1 MCERCEMPLVH
12 PGEDEQ
18 EATDRGHEQARKI
31 HPRYAKGEL
40 IRVAVARN
48 LSEAELIKGVLL
60 EQGIPSLIR
69 RTAGF
74 DVPDFL
80 AAGPRDVL
88 VPEAGIAEA
97 RSLLSEVDAE
107 HASLGSLPPGWEE
120 QALEG
125 GVADQ
130 EAAEEWGAGP
140 SDPGPEP
147 RSWELRLGAGLLV
160 ALLVFGA
167 IAGIVYA
174 LVLR

>member
-1 MCERCEMPLVH
+1 MPLVVAE
-12 PGEDEQ
+12 GSEQ
-18 EATDRGHEQARKI
+18 EALDPAHEQARKI

-88 VPEAGIAEA
+88 VPEAGVAEA
-97 RSLLSEVDAE
+97 RSLLADVDADHDE
-107 HASLGSLPPGWEE
+107 LGTLPADWEE
-120 QALEG
+120 QAL
-125 GVADQ
+125 
-130 EAAEEWGAGP
+130 AAGAEDAGEWPDRYGEQP
-140 SDPGPEP
+140 VYGPEP
-147 RSWELRLGAGLLV
+147 RSWELRLAATLLI
-160 ALLVFGA
+160 ALLAFGVV
-167 IAGIVYA
+167 AGIVYA
-174 LVLR
+174 LLLR